1 MIPQIEI
8 NLALI
13 LFFPWFAILGALFWL
28 YPRQPRGT
36 GRRVF
41 DTASLGLAVAASA
54 WGMQWSFLHADPNAG
69 AIWKQVLATMIAY
82 GFFLFVMMLAV
93 LLRYWM
99 YSNASTRMDSQA

>member
-1 MIPQIEI
+1 MTPQIEI

-13 LFFPWFAILGALFWL
+13 LFFPWFAILGVLFWC
-28 YPRQPRGT
+28 YPRQPRT
-36 GRRVF
+36 WGRRVF
-41 DTASLGLAVAASA
+41 DTTSLLLALAASA

-93 LLRYWM
+93 FVRHLKYA
-99 YSNASTRMDSQA
+99 NTQAAGGSQA